1 MTPASRLTQ
10 ELAALDPLRM
20 PAATLLREVERMAHR
35 VGGDAAGADAT
46 DLRALQVAAAAL
58 KARIAARVATLTV
71 LRDAMRAVDR
81 QGRGAIGIY
90 DAAGRRHGR

>member
-1 MTPASRLTQ
+1 MVDARIVEGKPLSYNNILDAG
-10 ELAALDPLRM
+10 AALEL
-20 PAATLLREVERMAHR
+20 V
-35 VGGDAAGADAT
+35 T

-90 DAAGRRHGR
+90 DAAGRRNGR

>member
-10 ELAALDPLRM
+10 ELSTLDPLRM

-35 VGGDAAGADAT
+35 VGSEAAGADAT
-46 DLRALQVAAAAL
+46 DMRALQAAAAAL

-71 LRDAMRAVDR
+71 LRDAMRAADR
-81 QGRGAIGIY
+81 KNRGAADLY
-90 DAAGRRHGR
+90 DAGGRRR

>member
-71 LRDAMRAVDR
+71 LRDAMRAADR
-81 QGRGAIGIY
+81 QVRGAAGLY
-90 DAAGRRHGR
+90 DAAGRRR

>member
-46 DLRALQVAAAAL
+46 DRKSV
-58 KARIAARVATLTV
+58 V
-71 LRDAMRAVDR
+71 
-81 QGRGAIGIY
+81 
-90 DAAGRRHGR
+90 